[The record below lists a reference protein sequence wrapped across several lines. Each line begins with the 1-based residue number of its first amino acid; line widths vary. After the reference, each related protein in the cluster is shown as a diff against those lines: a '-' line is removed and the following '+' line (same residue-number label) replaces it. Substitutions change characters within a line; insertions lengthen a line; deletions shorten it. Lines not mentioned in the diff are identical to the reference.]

1 MADAEVDSSTT
12 ENQEAAENSEEAGP
26 SASAGTLNAE
36 ITAESDETQ
45 TEESDNAPIPY
56 DRFARVCDERTR
68 AETKSVELEKQL
80 ELARAVQTQPKATDA
95 APEEPPEHLT
105 DRQKISWYVNQDVEK
120 GLGMSLSDA
129 KTLLASVPGV
139 SEETYQ
145 AKWTRMCDVAKLD
158 PKDRTTQDLVGGLV
172 KQGQAIE
179 DAMSVVSGLMG
190 NKTGPS
196 KAKTPQ
202 EMENGAT
209 THTMTSSKVAPV
221 FDKKAAQALAQKGQR
236 VEMLSTVDILKA
248 ASEHRKAAG

>member
-1 MADAEVDSSTT
+1 MADESTESSTV
-12 ENQEAAENSEEAGP
+12 ENQEATGASEETGQ
-26 SASAGTLNAE
+26 SASAETENAE
-36 ITAESDETQ
+36 NQATSTETQ
-45 TEESDNAPIPY
+45 TEESHGTIPY
-56 DRFARVCDERTR
+56 DRFAKINDERKV
-68 AETKSVELEKQL
+68 AELRNTELEKQL
-80 ELARAVQTQPKATDA
+80 ELARAVEPKPKAVEATL
-95 APEEPPEHLT
+95 EEPPEHLT
-105 DRQKISWYVNQDVEK
+105 DRQKISWYVNQDVER

-145 AKWTRMCDVAKLD
+145 AKWTRMCDSAKLD

-202 EMENGAT
+202 EMENGTT
-209 THTMTSSKVAPV
+209 THTMTSAKVAPV
-221 FDKKAAQALAQKGQR
+221 FDKKAAQELAQKGQR